1 MKSTYKKLHGIL
13 AGFFRFVLRV
23 KIKGQ
28 ENEPSEG
35 PLLICSNHVT
45 LADPIAICASLRKI
59 EPHYMAKKELF
70 KVPVLSWIIK
80 ILGAYPVNRGGG
92 DIGAIHKSID
102 ILKDGGAV
110 GIFPQGTRCKC
121 KRIEDTEFKNGAA
134 LICSKVNVPILPIK
148 VDINKNKWAL
158 FKRINIIIGKPIAP
172 AELIFDSEKPRNEE
186 LSRIT
191 KIIFDRIVE
200 LG

>member
-13 AGFFRFVLRV
+13 AGFFRFILRV

-70 KVPVLSWIIK
+70 KIPVLSRLIK

-92 DIGAIHKSID
+92 DISAIHKSID
-102 ILKDGGAV
+102 ILKEGGAV
-110 GIFPQGTRCKC
+110 GIFPQGTRCKG

-148 VDINKNKWAL
+148 VDIKKNKWAL
-158 FKRINIIIGKPIAP
+158 FKRINIIIGKPIDP